1 MRDDGPVVVD
11 ARSRAERRAREAWT
25 GGPGPLLAAAS
36 FLYGAGV
43 RGWSLLHETGI
54 LGGGLP
60 ALPVVSVGGVTV
72 GGAGKT
78 PLAAELAGVLE
89 AGGIRTAV
97 VTRGFPDEL
106 ALHARLAPGRLVLG
120 HPDRAR
126 AVREAAARG
135 AAAAVLDD
143 GFQHRRLDRRL
154 DVVALDADL
163 VGRVPWSLLP
173 AGPFREPPGALGR
186 AGAVVVT
193 RREAGPEAAE
203 RLAGWVRRRLPGI
216 PVARC
221 ALETD
226 GLRPWTPTRRGDPEA
241 GSAGAA
247 RGPVA
252 GDRPGGAAAAAAS
265 PAVALA
271 GVMKP
276 GPFLDAVRASG
287 LRPGLAVLLPDH
299 GTPDAPLLERI
310 VSAARGRGVVTTAKD
325 AARLADVF
333 PGDVP
338 VLVVEERL
346 TWEEGVDELRAAL
359 LAAVRGEPAD
369 GATTATAR

>member
-1 MRDDGPVVVD
+1 MPDDGPVVVD

-25 GGPGPLLAAAS
+25 GGPGPVLAAAS

-54 LGGGLP
+54 LGAAPP

-78 PLAAELAGVLE
+78 PLAAELAGILE

-126 AVREAAARG
+126 AVRAAAARG

-143 GFQHRRLDRRL
+143 GFQHRRLARGL

-163 VGRVPWSLLP
+163 VGRIPWRLLP

-193 RREAGPEAAE
+193 RREAGEEAAG
-203 RLAGWVRRRLPGI
+203 RLAGWVRRRLPGV

-221 ALETD
+221 ALEAD
-226 GLRPWTPTRRGDPEA
+226 GLRPWGR
-241 GSAGAA
+241 
-247 RGPVA
+247 A
-252 GDRPGGAAAAAAS
+252 GDAAAPGAS
-265 PAVALA
+265 PAVAVA

-276 GPFLDAVRASG
+276 RPFLEAVRAAG

-299 GTPDAPLLERI
+299 GAPDAPLLERI
-310 VSAARGRGVVTTAKD
+310 VTAARGRGVVTTAKD
-325 AARLADVF
+325 AARLEHALPADV
-333 PGDVP
+333 PI
-338 VLVVEERL
+338 LVIGERL
-346 TWEEGVDELRAAL
+346 TWEEGADELRAGL
-359 LAAVRGEPAD
+359 LAAIRGASGD